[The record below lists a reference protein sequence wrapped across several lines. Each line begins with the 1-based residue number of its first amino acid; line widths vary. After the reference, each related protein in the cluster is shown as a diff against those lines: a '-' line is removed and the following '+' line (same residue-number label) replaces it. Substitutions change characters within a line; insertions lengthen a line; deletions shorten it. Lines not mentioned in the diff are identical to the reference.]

1 MKKIAVKVTSLLMAL
16 IMICGIMT
24 ACNKNSDSDDDK
36 QSQQSAEDQLGNG
49 SSSNFDVQD
58 GVKLKIRTSSDYY
71 IDGEDIVMTAVLTN
85 DTDGYIPVMS
95 PVGSRGKEGA
105 LEISA
110 KADGYELACL
120 KNGWGETMPVS
131 MSDVNAPYYFLL
143 EPGMSLTCNYIY
155 LPEAVVGEENFPL
168 WKTTVLATL
177 NVQIGEKL
185 DKRQGGLEALSYST
199 RSVTVEITF
208 DGTSDKPQA

>member
-1 MKKIAVKVTSLLMAL
+1 MTALFMAFM
-16 IMICGIMT
+16 MICTAMT
-24 ACNKNSDSDDDK
+24 GCDKNSNTDDK
-36 QSQQSAEDQLGNG
+36 QLEQSPTEQLGNG
-49 SSSNFDVQD
+49 SSSNFEVQD

-71 IDGEDIVMTAVLTN
+71 IDGEDIVMTAVITN

-110 KADGYELACL
+110 KADGYELVCL

-131 MSDVNAPYYFLL
+131 MSDASAPYYFLL

-155 LPEAVVGEENFPL
+155 LPEAIVGEANCPL
-168 WKTTVLATL
+168 WQTTVLATL
-177 NVQIGEKL
+177 DVQVGEKL
-185 DKRQGGLEALSYST
+185 DKRQGELESLSYST

-208 DGTSDKPQA
+208 DGTADKPQA

>member
-1 MKKIAVKVTSLLMAL
+1 MNKTTAYRIISLLMAVV
-16 IMICGIMT
+16 MICALMT
-24 ACNKNSDSDDDK
+24 ACGKESEEKENP
-36 QSQQSAEDQLGNG
+36 QQSAAEQLGNG

-71 IDGEDIVMTAVLTN
+71 IDGEDIVMTAVITN
-85 DTDGYIPVMS
+85 DTDGYIPVVS
-95 PVGSRGKEGA
+95 PVGARGREGA

-110 KADGYELACL
+110 KADGYELVCL

-131 MSDVNAPYYFLL
+131 MTDADAPYYFLL

-155 LPEAVVGEENFPL
+155 LPEAVVGEEKLPL
-168 WKTTVLATL
+168 WQTKVLAKL
-177 NVQIGEKL
+177 DVKVGEKL
-185 DKRQGGLEALSYST
+185 DKRQGGLDELEYST

-208 DGTSDKPQA
+208 DGTADRP